1 MLQLHDRVKRD
12 VRYQQEAPQVRLAFP
27 PGSTWVVF
35 TDQVLHAAMAGQH
48 LFEQTFHLPVAAQ
61 RRPALSPLK
70 TLERLSGR
78 TLV

>member
-1 MLQLHDRVKRD
+1 
-12 VRYQQEAPQVRLAFP
+12 
-27 PGSTWVVF
+27 
-35 TDQVLHAAMAGQH
+35 MAGQH

-61 RRPALSPLK
+61 RRPDLSPLK